1 MNLTEKKESM
11 KGSLTIEA
19 ALIIPFITFLVLIVI
34 FFTVTIYSM
43 LYSSM
48 VINNATNNLV
58 TRWNDR
64 ESTGEFHALS
74 MYRGINRSSLVAEIE
89 NTIKDEIDLRLPV
102 TVNTQVSIND
112 DWGVFWNY
120 VTVEVKCDF
129 QMPLSGMFRLF
140 NSDGKVS
147 KTYRRNVQIA
157 NSTEGLRVVKFAG
170 NLADSIT
177 QMVKWKFS
185 DGSTVGSIIDI
196 IEKIKEGFSGYF
208 Q

>member
-1 MNLTEKKESM
+1 MNLRKKKEEM

-19 ALIIPFITFLVLIVI
+19 ALIIPLITFLILIVT
-34 FFTVTIYSM
+34 FFTITIYSM
-43 LYSSM
+43 IYSSM
-48 VINNATNNLV
+48 VINNATNSLV

-64 ESTGEFHALS
+64 DNTGGFHASS
-74 MYRGINRSSLVAEIE
+74 MYSGINRNSLVSEIE
-89 NTIKDEIDLRLPV
+89 NVIKDEIDLKLPI
-102 TVNTQVSIND
+102 TVNTQVSID
-112 DWGVFWNY
+112 DSWGVFWDY

-129 QMPLSGMFRLF
+129 EMPFGGLFAMF

-147 KTYRRNVQIA
+147 KVYRRNVQIA

-177 QMVKWKFS
+177 QMVKWKYP
-185 DGSTVGSIIDI
+185 DGSTVGSFIDI
-196 IEKIKEGFSGYF
+196 IEKVKEGFSEYF